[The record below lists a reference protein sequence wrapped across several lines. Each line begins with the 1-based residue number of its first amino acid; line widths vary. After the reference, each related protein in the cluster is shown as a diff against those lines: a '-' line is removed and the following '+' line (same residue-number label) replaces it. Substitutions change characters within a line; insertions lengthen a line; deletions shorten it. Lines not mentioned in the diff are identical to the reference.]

1 MNLMEYKAER
11 PFAQRHLLCLQEY
24 TPDEILQLL
33 SLAAKLKKMRKENV
47 PFTPLQGKKMAMIFT
62 KPSLRT
68 RVTFEIGC
76 VELGGYPFMLTN
88 EEIGLGKRESV
99 EDVARV
105 LSRMC
110 DGIMIRTFDQA
121 EPLGLAESGSI
132 PVING
137 LTDEF
142 HPCQALADILT
153 LYEVTG
159 GLKGKKLTFIGDGNN
174 VAASLLIICTK
185 LGIDITVACPKGFD
199 PPAHILAWCAQNA
212 AVSGAHYEVLHD
224 AKEAVKGADVVYTD
238 VWASMGQEAQAAEK
252 NEIFRAFQVNEDLME
267 LTGRKT
273 YFLHCLPAHRGEEVT
288 DAVMEASYSVV
299 FDQAENRLHAEKAV
313 MAMLMGAENLA

>member
-1 MNLMEYKAER
+1 MDLLQYQPEKA
-11 PFAQRHLLCLQEY
+11 FSQKHLLCLQDY
-24 TPDEILQLL
+24 TPDEILQVL
-33 SLAAKLKKMRKENV
+33 SLAAKLKKLRAQSTECA
-47 PFTPLQGKKMAMIFT
+47 PLKGKKLAMVFT

-68 RVTFEIGC
+68 RVSFEIGC

-121 EPLGLAESGSI
+121 DPAGLAAHGSI

-142 HPCQALADILT
+142 HPCQALADMLT
-153 LYEVTG
+153 LCEAAG
-159 GLKGKKLTFIGDGNN
+159 GFEGKKLAFIGDGNN

-185 LGIDITVACPKGFD
+185 LGVDISIACPEGFD
-199 PPAHILAWCAQNA
+199 PPAQILAWCAENA
-212 AVSGAHYEVLHD
+212 ASSGARYEVVHS
-224 AKEAVKGADVVYTD
+224 AKIAVAGADAVYTD
-238 VWASMGQEAQAAEK
+238 VWASMGQEAQSATK
-252 NEIFRAFQVNEDLME
+252 NEAFRAFQVNEELME
-267 LTGRKT
+267 QTGKESF
-273 YFLHCLPAHRGEEVT
+273 FLHCLPAHRGEEVT
-288 DAVMEASYSVV
+288 DGVMEAGYSVV
-299 FDQAENRLHAEKAV
+299 FDQAENRMHAQKAV
-313 MAMLMGAENLA
+313 MALLMGSGDLP